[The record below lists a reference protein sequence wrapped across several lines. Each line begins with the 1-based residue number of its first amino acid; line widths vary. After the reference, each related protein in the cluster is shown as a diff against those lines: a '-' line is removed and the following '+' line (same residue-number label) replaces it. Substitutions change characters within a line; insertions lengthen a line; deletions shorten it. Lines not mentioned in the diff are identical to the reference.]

1 MSTEKHTFTA
11 EVQEL
16 LNLMVHSLYSQ
27 KDIFL
32 RELVSNSSDA
42 LDRIRL
48 ESLTTP
54 DLLPDGELEIR
65 LEIDTDART
74 LAVSDNGVGMSREEV
89 VRDIGTIA
97 RSGSREFIA
106 ASTNAR
112 FTSIGTCFSV
122 NIP

>member
-1 MSTEKHTFTA
+1 MGSGAQPRLIMSTEKHTFTA

-16 LNLMVHSLYSQ
+16 LDLMVHSLYSQ

-48 ESLTTP
+48 ESLTTS

-65 LEIDTDART
+65 LEIDKDART
-74 LAVSDNGVGMSREEV
+74 LA
-89 VRDIGTIA
+89 I
-97 RSGSREFIA
+97 
-106 ASTNAR
+106 
-112 FTSIGTCFSV
+112 C
-122 NIP
+122 